1 MKLLVTG
8 ASGFLG
14 RHIVAQAVARGHQ
27 VRAQVRPVSNIEGLG
42 WEDHPG
48 VEIVRVDLRDKP
60 ALDALV
66 EGCDAVVSNAACK
79 AGDFYTQFAG
89 TVMTTENL
97 LAAMAN
103 TGVKR
108 LVAVSTF
115 SVYGFLKM
123 GDRDLLDENSP
134 IDDDPIDRDE
144 YAQTK
149 LVQEELAHGFVKEHG
164 GKVTIIRPGVIYG
177 RDNTWT
183 ARIGAELGENRCLVV
198 GGRTILP
205 VTYVENCAEAIVL
218 AMENDQAIGE
228 TYNIVDDDLPTHR
241 QYLRALNRHR
251 EPKMKSLPMPWLVMR
266 FIAALALGVNKLF
279 LGRQAKIPSIL
290 RPAALHAR
298 CKPATYTNKRI
309 KDSID
314 WSPKIGLEESLK
326 RSFDD
331 HDFAAL
337 TPTQQ
342 NEGAQPDPS
351 STGEGSDTP
360 DVDQET
366 RTCA

>member
-14 RHIVAQAVARGHQ
+14 RHIVAQAVARGHD
-27 VRAQVRPVSNIEGLG
+27 VRAQVRPVSNIKALG
-42 WEDHPG
+42 WEGHPN
-48 VEIVRVDLRDKP
+48 VEIVRADLRDKS

-66 EGCDAVVSNAACK
+66 QGCDAVVSNAACK

-89 TVMTTENL
+89 TVITTENL

-108 LVAVSTF
+108 LVSVSTF

-123 GDRDLLDENSP
+123 GDGDLLDENSP
-134 IDDDPIDRDE
+134 IDNDPIDRDE

-149 LVQEELAHGFVKEHG
+149 LVQEELAHGFAEEHG

-183 ARIGAELGENRCLVV
+183 ARIGMELGANRCLVV

-205 VTYVENCAEAIVL
+205 VTYVENCANAIVL
-218 AMENDQAIGE
+218 AAENDQAIGE
-228 TYNIVDDDLPTHR
+228 TYNIVDDNLPTHR
-241 QYLRALNRHR
+241 QYLNALNQYR

-266 FIAALALGVNKLF
+266 FVAALALGVNKLF

-298 CKPATYTNKRI
+298 CKPASYTNKRI
-309 KDSID
+309 KDSVD
-314 WSPKIGLEESLK
+314 WTPQFGMEESLK
-326 RSFDD
+326 RSFDE

-337 TPTQQ
+337 PPKDQADAAPTVTDT
-342 NEGAQPDPS
+342 EPDT
-351 STGEGSDTP
+351 TGSG

>member
-14 RHIVAQAVARGHQ
+14 RHIVAQAVARGHH
-27 VRAQVRPVSNIEGLG
+27 VRAQIRPASNINALG
-42 WEDHPG
+42 WEDHPN
-48 VEIVRVDLRDKP
+48 VELVRADLRDKP

-66 EGCDAVVSNAACK
+66 QGCDAVVSNAACK

-89 TVMTTENL
+89 TVITTENL

-108 LVAVSTF
+108 LIAVSTF

-123 GDRDLLDENSP
+123 SDRATLDENSP
-134 IDDDPIDRDE
+134 IDLDPIDRDE

-149 LVQEELAHGFVKEHG
+149 LVQEELARNFADEHG
-164 GKVTIIRPGVIYG
+164 GKITVIRPGVIYG
-177 RDNTWT
+177 KDNTWT
-183 ARIGAELGENRCLVV
+183 ARIGMELGANRCLVV

-205 VTYVENCAEAIVL
+205 VTYVENCANAIVL
-218 AMENDQAIGE
+218 AAEHDQAIGE
-228 TYNIVDDDLPTHR
+228 TYNIVDDNLPTHR
-241 QYLRALNRHR
+241 QYLNALNKHR
-251 EPKMKSLPMPWLVMR
+251 DPIMKSLPMPWLVMR
-266 FIAALALGVNKLF
+266 FTAALALAVNKIF

-314 WSPKIGLEESLK
+314 WAPKFSLEESLE

-331 HDFAAL
+331 HDFASLPPKDQAVQ
-337 TPTQQ
+337 T
-342 NEGAQPDPS
+342 
-351 STGEGSDTP
+351 DTP
-360 DVDQET
+360 DTDHEA